1 MMSLDTLFSR
11 QEAPSTELAPRR
23 SNQDVQEAR
32 RRARQRSASAGRR
45 STLLG
50 GRTGGGET
58 IARKTLLG
66 A

>member
-1 MMSLDTLFSR
+1 MSLDSLFSR
-11 QEAPSTELAPRR
+11 QEAPSAELAPRR

-32 RRARQRSASAGRR
+32 RRSRRLASSSGRR

-50 GRTGGGET
+50 GRAGGGET

-66 A
+66 E